1 MMIDFIIRQL
11 ALIRKELL
19 AVLRDGKSRVAVIV
33 PPMLQICLFGY
44 AATLDVNTV
53 PYALQDLDHSQWSRS
68 YVADLEGSGIFR
80 RVATVQSN
88 EQLNDLMARKD
99 IVLAV
104 TIPQGFARELE
115 LGRVGSIQMI
125 ADGRNSNTAGISLS
139 YAQEI
144 AAAFN
149 KKHAVYPE
157 TTTPDIRIESR
168 AWFNPN
174 MITRVF
180 MVPCLLAVLAL
191 LDTVLSSS
199 LSIARERE
207 EGTFDQLL
215 VAPYRPSEILLGK
228 GLATMAISCVQST
241 CVLLI
246 ILYWFKIPFQGS
258 YGLLT
263 LAMVLFIMTSTAIGL
278 CISSYS
284 RSLQQAIVGTFLLV
298 VPMVMLSGFATP
310 IESMPEIFQD
320 LTLLNP
326 MRYGMTI
333 MQRIFLEGAGLA
345 ELWDQ
350 FLVVFAIAAISIS
363 ASLIAFRRQVG

>member
-1 MMIDFIIRQL
+1 MIDFITRQL
-11 ALIRKELL
+11 ALIVKELL

-33 PPMLQICLFGY
+33 PPVIQICLFGY

-53 PYALQDLDHSQWSRS
+53 PYALQDLDHSQWSRM
-68 YVADLEGSGIFR
+68 YAADLDGSGIFH
-80 RVATVQSN
+80 RVATVSSN
-88 EQLNDLMARKD
+88 RELDELMARKE

-104 TIPQGFARELE
+104 TIPRNFAREVE
-115 LGRVGSIQMI
+115 QGCTGSIQMI
-125 ADGRNSNTAGISLS
+125 ADGRNSNTAGIALS
-139 YAQEI
+139 YAREI
-144 AAAFN
+144 ASAFN
-149 KKHAVYPE
+149 YRHLPQTENAVPNV
-157 TTTPDIRIESR
+157 RIESR

-180 MVPCLLAVLAL
+180 MIPCLLAVLAL

-215 VAPYRPSEILLGK
+215 VAPYRPSEIILGK

-258 YGLLT
+258 YWLLA
-263 LAMVLFIMTSTAIGL
+263 LAMFLFIMTSAAIGL

-284 RSLQQAIVGTFLLV
+284 KSLQQAIVGTFLLV

-310 IESMPEIFQD
+310 IESMPEFFQD

-350 FLVVFAIAAISIS
+350 FLVVFGIAFISIAA
-363 ASLIAFRRQVG
+363 SLVAFRKQVG